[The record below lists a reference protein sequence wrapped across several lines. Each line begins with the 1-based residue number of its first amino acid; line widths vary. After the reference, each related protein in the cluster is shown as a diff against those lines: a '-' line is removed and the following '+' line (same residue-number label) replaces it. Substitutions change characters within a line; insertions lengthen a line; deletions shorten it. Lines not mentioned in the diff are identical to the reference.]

1 MTCTVARAPSI
12 VSFIRS
18 VSILFILYMICHRRP
33 ALMDIYPPCQ
43 PVNVSFLLLL
53 LFLQNLTNKFFF
65 FFFFKVKVNDL
76 LKFRKLH
83 FSTSTSSAIL
93 AWRSQLMGDYDSI
106 GPTLQLFGARFLNFS
121 PSWRSRDFE
130 VSSRNVDITRMRC
143 VLSPRWS
150 RLEACDC
157 DCR

>member
-1 MTCTVARAPSI
+1 
-12 VSFIRS
+12 
-18 VSILFILYMICHRRP
+18 
-33 ALMDIYPPCQ
+33 MDIYPPCQ

-130 VSSRNVDITRMRC
+130 VRETLI
-143 VLSPRWS
+143 SPESTAFDLRAG
-150 RLEACDC
+150 RG
-157 DCR
+157 